1 MFSIER
7 KVASREELAVINNA
21 HKIGETWE
29 LLKEPKPGTIPVGSV
44 EYCQKSMPVRCF
56 HDIYHTISLTGCMLI
71 NYYPQFLSSYKCRD
85 ISRQYRYYGDVNID
99 EPAFFKNALEYKS
112 SFDAKV
118 YLSGSLPEGTYWRSD
133 IVNFVQ
139 EWRYY
144 VAKGELI
151 TTGWYSGDNE
161 DEPAPELDVDWP
173 KDFSGAVDFGR
184 LDDGRIALVESH
196 PPFACGWYGENGL
209 DYVRWLQN
217 SWKEIV

>member
-21 HKIGETWE
+21 HKIGESWE

-44 EYCQKSMPVRCF
+44 EYCLKVYPKPIFVTGLTSVPVIDFYPEFLRPFYRRRIYFWNLAAGNGFVRGPVFLKS
-56 HDIYHTISLTGCMLI
+56 
-71 NYYPQFLSSYKCRD
+71 
-85 ISRQYRYYGDVNID
+85 
-99 EPAFFKNALEYKS
+99 ALQYKS
-112 SFDAKV
+112 DVKARVFSDESVPA
-118 YLSGSLPEGTYWRSD
+118 GIYWNSE

-217 SWKEIV
+217 SWKDIV